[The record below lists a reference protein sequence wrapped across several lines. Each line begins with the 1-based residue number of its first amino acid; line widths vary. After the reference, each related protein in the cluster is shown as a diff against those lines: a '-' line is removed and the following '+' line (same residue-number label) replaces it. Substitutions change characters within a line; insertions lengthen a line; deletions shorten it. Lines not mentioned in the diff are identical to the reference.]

1 MTEPGKV
8 ASHYGGDGLKER
20 IELALMASGLCQG
33 TLSTS
38 DLAGLDQFHSRG
50 MSATI
55 ELASR
60 LEIDRDMVVLDV
72 GSGLGGPSRYIAET
86 FGCTVRGVDLSPSFT
101 EAATY
106 LASRTGL
113 AHQVSYQ
120 CGNAL
125 ALPFEAESFD
135 LVWTQ
140 HVAMNISDRERMY
153 GEMNRILRPAG
164 RLAIY
169 DVVAG
174 TAGPLYFPV
183 PWAREP
189 NTSYVVS
196 ADSMRRT
203 LESQGF
209 RVISWIDQ
217 TEAAVA
223 WFSDRQKMRPPTQQ
237 ALGLHI
243 AMGSDFGTLSANLAR
258 NLREGRAGLVEAVLA
273 KT

>member
-1 MTEPGKV
+1 MTALGKV
-8 ASHYGGDGLKER
+8 ERHYGGDGLKER
-20 IELALMASGLCQG
+20 IELALIASGLSQG
-33 TLSTS
+33 TLSS
-38 DLAGLDQFHSRG
+38 SELAPLDQFHSRG
-50 MSATI
+50 ISATI

-60 LEIDRDMVVLDV
+60 LKLDRNMVVLDV

-86 FGCTVRGVDLSPSFT
+86 FGCTVRGLDLSPAFT

-106 LASRTGL
+106 LASRAGL
-113 AHQVSYQ
+113 GERVSYQ

-125 ALPFEAESFD
+125 ALPFGAESFD
-135 LVWTQ
+135 TVWTQ
-140 HVAMNISDRERMY
+140 HVAMNILDRERMY
-153 GEMNRILRPAG
+153 AEMNRVLKPAG
-164 RLAIY
+164 HLAIY

-174 TAGPLYFPV
+174 AAGPLYFPV

-189 NTSYVVS
+189 DTSYVVS

-223 WFSDRQKMRPPTQQ
+223 WFSDRQKAQPPMQQ
-237 ALGLHI
+237 SLGLHI
-243 AMGSDFGTLSANLAR
+243 VMGSDFGTLSANLAR